1 MRTCSGQPGGYCLGL
16 RAPNQFAFLNL
27 TNEKYETPPPP
38 HPASSASWKLA
49 RLGFLAGV
57 LLGEWEMRSNYHR
70 RGKFSAFPQASLPTP
85 PPFLSPGSLRDLSFS
100 TLAVGPEVQKR
111 FPDSPRGGQLR
122 LGLGSPAERS
132 GGCRK
137 GSCNPAEDA
146 KEGRGRPEGR
156 LPGRGRRIRGGGS
169 VTGSWASPPL
179 PAPAAD
185 RERLLR
191 EIC

>member
-1 MRTCSGQPGGYCLGL
+1 MRTCSGQRGGNCLEL

-27 TNEKYETPPPP
+27 RNEKQETPPTL
-38 HPASSASWKLA
+38 HPASSTSWKLA
-49 RLGFLAGV
+49 RLGFLAEV
-57 LLGEWEMRSNYHR
+57 LLEEWEMRGNYHR
-70 RGKFSAFPQASLPTP
+70 IVKFSAFPQASFP

-100 TLAVGPEVQKR
+100 TLAVSPEVQKR
-111 FPDSPRGGQLR
+111 FPHSRRGGQLR
-122 LGLGSPAERS
+122 LGPGSPAERS

-137 GSCNPAEDA
+137 GSCNLGEDA
-146 KEGRGRPEGR
+146 KEGRGRPEGW

-169 VTGSWASPPL
+169 VAGFWASPPL

-185 RERLLR
+185 PERLLR